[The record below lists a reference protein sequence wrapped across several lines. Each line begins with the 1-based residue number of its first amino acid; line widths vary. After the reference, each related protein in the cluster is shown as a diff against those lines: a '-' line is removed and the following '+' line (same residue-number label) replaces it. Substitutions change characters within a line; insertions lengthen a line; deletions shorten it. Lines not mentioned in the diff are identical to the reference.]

1 MTTSYLAAL
10 GAALCWSLG
19 GLIAVGPV
27 RALGSLA
34 FNRLRM
40 IVVLVLLV
48 AAAFAFDGWRTLLPE
63 HLLGLALSGAV
74 GILIG
79 DSLLFHGLRVL
90 GPRRN
95 AVVYATAAPIAA
107 VLGWVFLGQGLGSL
121 GILGITLCTGGV
133 MLAVLL
139 RGRPE
144 DGAHQMDQVQGGLAT
159 GMAFAFGA
167 AVCQATGTV
176 IAKPVMA
183 AGVDPIAASA
193 VRVGVAAVGLLL
205 TGLLPGRERGL
216 FHGVTPRLFGLVA
229 FNGFLGMGVGMTLLL
244 LALVQGNPG
253 IVATLSS
260 TTPVMI
266 LPLLWAYTGKPPPA
280 GAWAGAAVTVAG
292 IALIFN
298 R

>member
-1 MTTSYLAAL
+1 
-10 GAALCWSLG
+10 
-19 GLIAVGPV
+19 
-27 RALGSLA
+27 
-34 FNRLRM
+34 
-40 IVVLVLLV
+40 
-48 AAAFAFDGWRTLLPE
+48 
-63 HLLGLALSGAV
+63 
-74 GILIG
+74 
-79 DSLLFHGLRVL
+79 
-90 GPRRN
+90 
-95 AVVYATAAPIAA
+95 
-107 VLGWVFLGQGLGSL
+107 
-121 GILGITLCTGGV
+121 
-133 MLAVLL
+133 
-139 RGRPE
+139 
-144 DGAHQMDQVQGGLAT
+144 MDQVQGGLAT

-280 GAWAGAAVTVAG
+280 GAWAAAAVTVAG